1 MKSHTIEIFGKSFP
15 LYRNTDGTY
24 DENSVAFRDWLPS
37 FFINQQHFS
46 PQEYYSELVKYFPQ
60 FKRKRYNFRPLPSE
74 QDIENYFIL
83 NFGYGAMDG
92 ANSVQLAEKKYG
104 IKIGGG
110 YKYPKGMSD
119 IEYHAYQFNLL
130 GFFTIWH
137 KEINTKQ
144 DAYMYTWQCM
154 HYSKDEEISI
164 LQSLVQELISLNP
177 QLQKIRFNKDNR
189 LDLVRLLAGVMY
201 NFPVADIQMF
211 LDGVDKDYRK
221 RMCEKMQSVGLNPHD
236 FQWVLSFDTIQ
247 DIAQR
252 IKKTNANSFS
262 RIEDAKNATQQ
273 KNTKT
278 SSFKFA
284 TNTLLKRIF
293 TRFGQHNQIQKDD
306 R

>member
-1 MKSHTIEIFGKSFP
+1 MQSNTIIFGKTYP
-15 LYRNTDGTY
+15 LYRNKDGTY
-24 DENSVAFRDWLPS
+24 EENCVAFRDYLPS
-37 FFINQQHFS
+37 FFINQEHFS
-46 PQEYYSELVKYFPQ
+46 PEKYYSALVENFPQ
-60 FKRKRYNFRPLPSE
+60 FKKKWYDVKKLPSE

-110 YKYPKGMSD
+110 YKYPNGMTN
-119 IEYHAYQFNLL
+119 IEYHAYIFNIT
-130 GFFTIWH
+130 GFSTVWH

-154 HYSKDEEISI
+154 HYQKDEEISI
-164 LQSLVQELISLNP
+164 LQSLVQELIELNP
-177 QLQKIRFNKDNR
+177 QLQNIRFNKDNR
-189 LDLVRLLAGVMY
+189 LDLIRLQAGVMY

-221 RMCEKMQSVGLNPHD
+221 KMREKMQSVGLNPND
-236 FQWVLSFDTIQ
+236 FQWLLSFDTIQ

-252 IKKTNANSFS
+252 IEKTNANSFS
-262 RIEDAKNATQQ
+262 RIKDTKNVTQQ
-273 KNTKT
+273 KNIET
-278 SSFKFA
+278 SSFKSA

-293 TRFGQHNQIQKDD
+293 TKFGQHNSIQKDN